1 MKLLVEGNWSS
12 RGKASLSYPT
22 DEELCSAIREFL
34 NEVDFETATLSDIV
48 NRLGERFNQ
57 DFRERKAHMKSLIQ
71 EELTRIAEED
81 DEDDAEENQ
90 YEG

>member
-1 MKLLVEGNWSS
+1 M
-12 RGKASLSYPT
+12 
-22 DEELCSAIREFL
+22 
-34 NEVDFETATLSDIV
+34 DFETATLSDIV
-48 NRLGERFNQ
+48 NLLGERFNQ